1 MGIARKTRDDAL
13 YISTNF
19 FWKTQ
24 CIIKATSVDILHPK
38 FCQSF
43 VEIICDFVLSAP
55 YRVFLVKGKSLLF
68 CVPNIGNY
76 PDKSPNLSSSMIN
89 WAQFEGSL
97 KLYICLSS
105 FFSPYKI
112 TSRLSQDGHCFSPFF
127 FENKTKPTFFV
138 RPYNRDDI
146 FR

>member
-13 YISTNF
+13 YLSTNF
-19 FWKTQ
+19 FGRTQ

-55 YRVFLVKGKSLLF
+55 CRVFLVKGKSLLF

-76 PDKSPNLSSSMIN
+76 PDKSPN
-89 WAQFEGSL
+89 
-97 KLYICLSS
+97 
-105 FFSPYKI
+105 
-112 TSRLSQDGHCFSPFF
+112 
-127 FENKTKPTFFV
+127 
-138 RPYNRDDI
+138 
-146 FR
+146 